1 MTEWVGRTLSKVQ
14 IQKPIGRGGMAEVY
28 LGRHTTL
35 NRPVAVKILHAHLTD
50 DEDLAKRFLAEAQ
63 AVAGLRHTNIVQV
76 FDFDVIDGRPYIVM
90 ELLEGLSLADY
101 LRSLHETGL
110 TLPLNIVARLMG
122 SVASALDYAHSQG
135 IIHRDIK
142 PANIML
148 RQGRT
153 PINPQL
159 PLLPDVE
166 PVLTDF
172 GIARLTTA
180 PTQTATGAVLGTPAY
195 MSPEQIRGEAID
207 ARSDIYSLGVVL
219 YEMLAGQPP
228 FDVDTTPAAILVK
241 HLQEQPPPVPQVNPE
256 VQAIVTK
263 ALAKKPDQ
271 RYQRA
276 ADLARDLQATLGPTA
291 STQIAR
297 SGPLRPRP
305 PARQRR
311 RRWIW
316 VAAAAVLFIGALGM
330 IAAGWLAFSLLGP
343 RLLASPTQT
352 PAQVVA
358 DIASP
363 APATAAV
370 AGALPTNLPPPG
382 SSPSGY
388 AVFKDDSLTVQINDV
403 EPPPAGFAYQ
413 AWLVGPDVD
422 PLSLGLVS
430 PVDGQLAIAFQDPQ
444 GTSLL
449 AIYSGLWISLEPNPD
464 PDPGTAGEKV
474 YSASVPEQVTAYAKL
489 VTEVDGPGNLT
500 AELLDGMAH
509 QAVHFTSHRDLAV
522 SSIDEGNLAG
532 GKQHSEHVINILEGK
547 SGPDYGDWN
556 GDGRVENPGDDVGLI
571 PYLQLLSDLVVDIEG
586 NPTYDDTSRQAAAQ
600 LNQQIQTLLD
610 QAGTARDLATRVAS
624 ADTLEEVQPL
634 APEMSAILLQDPV
647 NAVDAQAGT
656 ADLALTVVV
665 LHLTP

>member
-14 IQKPIGRGGMAEVY
+14 IQKPLGRGGMAEVY

-35 NRPVAVKILHAHLTD
+35 NRPVAVKLLHAHLTG
-50 DEDLAKRFLAEAQ
+50 DEDLTKRFLAEAQ
-63 AVAGLRHTNIVQV
+63 SVAGLRHTNIVQV

-101 LRSLHETGL
+101 LRSLHESGL
-110 TLPLNIVARLMG
+110 TLPLSTVARLTG

-135 IIHRDIK
+135 IIHRDVK

-153 PINPQL
+153 PIDPQL

-180 PTQTATGAVLGTPAY
+180 TTQTATGTVLGTPAY
-195 MSPEQIRGEAID
+195 MSPEQIRGDSID

-241 HLQEQPPPVPQVNPE
+241 HLQEQPPPVPQVKPE
-256 VQAIVTK
+256 VQAIVSK

-276 ADLARDLQATLGPTA
+276 ADLARDLQTTLAPAGSPQA
-291 STQIAR
+291 A
-297 SGPLRPRP
+297 GAGRPRP
-305 PARQRR
+305 PAPPSP

-316 VAAAAVLFIGALGM
+316 AAVAGVLAIGALGVLG
-330 IAAGWLAFSLLGP
+330 AGWLAIRLLGP
-343 RLLASPTQT
+343 RLIASPSQT
-352 PAQVVA
+352 PVPVVA
-358 DIASP
+358 AAPSP
-363 APATAAV
+363 APATEAVGTAPPTTEASAAS
-370 AGALPTNLPPPG
+370 T
-382 SSPSGY
+382 PSGF
-388 AVFKDDSLTVQINDV
+388 AVFKDASLTAQINGVD
-403 EPPPAGFAYQ
+403 PAPAGFAYQ
-413 AWLVGPDVD
+413 AWLVGPDAD

-430 PVDGQLAIAFQDPQ
+430 PVEGQLAISYQDPQ

-449 AIYSGLWISLEPNPD
+449 SSYSGLWISLEPNPD
-464 PDPGTAGEKV
+464 PDPETAGEKV
-474 YSASVPEQVTAYAKL
+474 YAATVPDQVTADAQL
-489 VTEVDGPGNLT
+489 LAEVDGPGDLT

-522 SSIDEGNLAG
+522 SSIAAGNLAG
-532 GKQHSEHVINILEGK
+532 AKQHSEHVINILEGK

-571 PYLQLLSDLVVDIEG
+571 PYLQLLSGLVVDIQD
-586 NPTYDDTSRQAAAQ
+586 NPAADDASRQAADQ
-600 LNQQIQTLLD
+600 LNQQIQTVLD
-610 QAGTARDLATRVAS
+610 QASQARDLATRVAS

-634 APEMSAILLQDPV
+634 APEMTAFQLQDPV
-647 NAVDAQAGT
+647 NAIDDQAGGV
-656 ADLALTVVV
+656 DLALTVVV
-665 LHLTP
+665 LRLKP

>member
-1 MTEWVGRTLSKVQ
+1 MTEWVGRTFSKVH

-50 DEDLAKRFLAEAQ
+50 DEDLTKRFLAEAQ
-63 AVAGLRHTNIVQV
+63 SVAGLRHSNIVQV
-76 FDFDVIDGRPYIVM
+76 FDFDVVDGRPYIVM

-101 LRSLHETGL
+101 LRSLHESGL
-110 TLPLNIVARLMG
+110 TLPLNTVARLIG

-148 RQGRT
+148 RQGSS
-153 PINPQL
+153 PIDPNM

-195 MSPEQIRGEAID
+195 MSPEQIRGDSID
-207 ARSDIYSLGVVL
+207 ARSDIYSLGIVL

-241 HLQEQPPPVPQVNPE
+241 HLQEQPPPVPQVEPE
-256 VQAIVTK
+256 VQAIISK
-263 ALAKKPDQ
+263 ALAKDPDQ

-276 ADLARDLQATLGPTA
+276 ADVARDLQAALGPKATRVA
-291 STQIAR
+291 GA
-297 SGPLRPRP
+297 GAARP
-305 PARQRR
+305 PAPPSR

-316 VAAAAVLFIGALGM
+316 AAAAGVLAVGGLTVLG
-330 IAAGWLAFSLLGP
+330 AGWLAF
-343 RLLASPTQT
+343 RLLVPRFLAAPTQT

-358 DIASP
+358 SAPTP
-363 APATAAV
+363 APATEVVGAAPST
-370 AGALPTNLPPPG
+370 PTA
-382 SSPSGY
+382 SSAATPSGF
-388 AVFKDDSLTVQINDV
+388 AVFKDARLTAQINDV
-403 EPPPAGFAYQ
+403 APAPDGFAYQ
-413 AWLVGPDVD
+413 AWLVGSDVD

-430 PVDGQLAIAFQDPQ
+430 PIDGQLAVSFEDPQ

-449 AIYSGLWISLEPNPD
+449 GTYSGLWISLEPNPD

-474 YSASVPEQVTAYAKL
+474 YLASVPDEVTGYAQL
-489 VTEVDGPGNLT
+489 VTDVDGPGSLT
-500 AELLDGMAH
+500 TELLDGMAR

-522 SSIDEGNLAG
+522 SSIDQGNLAG

-547 SGPDYGDWN
+547 SGEDYGDWN

-571 PYLQLLSDLVVDIEG
+571 PYLQLLSDLVVDIQD
-586 NPTYDDTSRQAAAQ
+586 NPSADDTSRQAADQ
-600 LNQQIQTLLD
+600 LDQQIQTLLE
-610 QAGTARDLATRVAS
+610 QARSARDLATRVAS

-634 APEMSAILLQDPV
+634 APEMTAIQLQDPV
-647 NAVDAQAGT
+647 DAVDQQAT
-656 ADLALTVVV
+656 AVDLALTVVV
-665 LHLTP
+665 FHVTP